1 MSGDIFGCHDLEG
14 LGQRCCWHP
23 VRVQRPGMLLKIL
36 QSQDSPQQRLIL
48 VKIPPAP
55 RLGSHVDSHR
65 VAGETLHSFLSF
77 CSVLGI
83 DVFKPNRHGKP
94 LQGAGVVYQGRAAH
108 KPVSFTVLS

>member
-1 MSGDIFGCHDLEG
+1 MSGDIFGCRDLEG
-14 LGQRCCWHP
+14 LGQGCCWHP

-65 VAGETLHSFLSF
+65 VAGETLHSFLF
-77 CSVLGI
+77 FFPFVLCLALMCLNQTDMESPCKGLVWSI
-83 DVFKPNRHGKP
+83 
-94 LQGAGVVYQGRAAH
+94 RAEQRT
-108 KPVSFTVLS
+108 SL